1 MSTPVSSTIQKPFTA
16 TSRQTDHHPLD
27 SIFAPKS
34 VAVVG
39 ATEKVGSVGRTV
51 LWNLMNTPFGG
62 PIYPVNPT
70 RPSVLGIKAYP
81 KLANLPEKPDLVV
94 VTTPAAII
102 PGIIGEA
109 ADLGIPGAV
118 VISAGFK
125 ETGPAGVELE
135 RQVLAHARRG
145 NMRLVGPNCLGA
157 IDAENNFNASFGGQK
172 PLAGKIAFLS
182 QSGALGTSLLD
193 LAIKE
198 GVGFSKFVSLGN
210 EASLSELDFLEFWKK
225 KMEYTF

>member
-1 MSTPVSSTIQKPFTA
+1 MNTPETSTIQKPF
-16 TSRQTDHHPLD
+16 SSVDRQSGRHPLD
-27 SIFAPKS
+27 SIFVPKS

-125 ETGPAGVELE
+125 ETGPGGSGTRAAVAGPCPARQHAARRPELSGRDE
-135 RQVLAHARRG
+135 PHQRRQRDLCRRHRAPGQRRLHQPVRRPLHRRARLVAAGNGRLQRVRVHRLDARRG
-145 NMRLVGPNCLGA
+145 LGRPH
-157 IDAENNFNASFGGQK
+157 Q
-172 PLAGKIAFLS
+172 
-182 QSGALGTSLLD
+182 LL
-193 LAIKE
+193 
-198 GVGFSKFVSLGN
+198 
-210 EASLSELDFLEFWKK
+210 WR
-225 KMEYTF
+225 